1 MRLKNSQYIC
11 RTNKN
16 NNTMTIKEQLI
27 TITNENGQSIQISN
41 HTICNMI
48 VKQIKVSNI
57 RYLALVDENYA
68 DDYANDNEMTELEK
82 EEWLNELRNR
92 TELTISVEDF
102 VIEDEHYL
110 HEYLELEETQE
121 YIEDFDWKIC

>member
-1 MRLKNSQYIC
+1 M
-11 RTNKN
+11 
-16 NNTMTIKEQLI
+16 
-27 TITNENGQSIQISN
+27 
-41 HTICNMI
+41 
-48 VKQIKVSNI
+48 KQIKVSNI
-57 RYLALVDENYA
+57 QYLALVDENYA